1 MVNTFLVAHSFGE
14 LENFFSMSI
23 NSAEKFNLVIYK
35 KNIFDRLK
43 KDTVFKNILKKKK
56 NKSIFSKYFL

>member
-14 LENFFSMSI
+14 LENFFSMNI

-56 NKSIFSKYFL
+56 N

>member
-56 NKSIFSKYFL
+56 IKVF